1 VRYQYLDVRLRQ
13 AFDDAG
19 LDRGQRALLQG
30 VLRALD
36 PDAHLGEHVAGL
48 NSAFLA
54 VTRAQ
59 TALDSHAAEDQPR
72 WNLLRRIITTSLAC
86 VDAAEPAYA
95 HGGADV
101 LAEARRILVDVDA
114 AIVADGQKLD
124 PQVTAAAAAKLDPVA
139 LAAAVRGWIT
149 PLWNGV
155 PLPLRARMIAE
166 VAVVVAV
173 HGRDGR
179 HLRADLLRW
188 LKQPANSGDLGD
200 VLWPPPRRHV
210 VALVVRGARVLRH
223 LDVLLP
229 QARQEPL
236 HRNRLPKDD
245 FLKNAVDGS
254 SVLVRLPVS
263 AADAHT
269 AALLGRRALS
279 EVLDQYAAGERLTEL
294 DIAPVWQVSGPTGR
308 VSRGSEHQR
317 TVNNAYPLAAYWP
330 AELRSAMRV
339 ANLARQVDAP
349 MASAGLAWSALE
361 ATGLDPSKIPWLA
374 KACALQMLRQHLIS
388 LHVLVRVHVPVT
400 ARDKELRG
408 LLDAQV
414 PTTGVKHH
422 LKSVDAWL
430 ELLIAHNRPNEQLK
444 AAQDAV
450 SALAGHEGGLVQDL
464 VELWRIRLS
473 DSQVL
478 AGWLREQ
485 EDTAAALLE
494 WLYVT
499 RNLAFHAGR
508 FATPADELTAHSG
521 QAVADLAL
529 EFLGN
534 WRTVER
540 QRGEQETAAL
550 EIYRRLAQRFD
561 QLAARLKRA
570 GSVRRLSVE
579 DISGPDEKWWSRKT
593 AGA

>member
-1 VRYQYLDVRLRQ
+1 MRYQYLDDRLRQ

-19 LDRGQRALLQG
+19 LDREQRALLQG

-48 NSAFLA
+48 NSAVLA
-54 VTRAQ
+54 VTRAR
-59 TALDSHAAEDQPR
+59 TALESHATEDQPR

-86 VDAAEPAYA
+86 MDAARPAYV
-95 HGGADV
+95 HGGATK
-101 LAEARRILVDVDA
+101 LAEARKVLKDVDA
-114 AIVADGQKLD
+114 AIVADGQRLD
-124 PQVTAAAAAKLDPVA
+124 PQVTAAAAAKLDPEA
-139 LAAAVRGWIT
+139 LEKAVKEWIA

-155 PLPLRARMIAE
+155 GLPLRTRMIAE
-166 VAVVVAV
+166 IAVVVAM

-179 HLRADLLRW
+179 QLRTDLLRW
-188 LKQPANSGDLGD
+188 LKKPGDLAE
-200 VLWPPPRRHV
+200 VLWPREQRHV
-210 VALVVRGARVLRH
+210 VAFVVRGARVLRH
-223 LDVLLP
+223 LDELLP

-245 FLKNAVDGS
+245 FLKDAVTGS
-254 SVLVRLPVS
+254 SVLVRVPVE
-263 AADAHT
+263 AADVHT
-269 AALLGRRALS
+269 AARRGRRILS

-294 DIAPVWQVSGPTGR
+294 TIAPVWQVSAPGGR
-308 VSRGSEHQR
+308 VTRGTEHQR
-317 TVNNAYPLAAYWP
+317 TVGNAYPLTAYWP

-361 ATGLDPSKIPWLA
+361 ATGLDPSKIAWLA
-374 KACALQMLRQHLIS
+374 KACALQMLRQHLVS
-388 LHVLVRVHVPVT
+388 LHVVVT
-400 ARDKELRG
+400 NHDTELRKP
-408 LLDAQV
+408 LDEHV

-430 ELLIAHNRPNEQLK
+430 EVLIVHNRPDERLD
-444 AAQDAV
+444 AAQKAIT
-450 SALAGHEGGLVQDL
+450 ALAESEGGLVQDL
-464 VELWRIRLS
+464 AELWRARLA
-473 DSQVL
+473 DSKVL

-508 FATPADELTAHSG
+508 FASPADTLTAHGG
-521 QAVADLAL
+521 QAVADLTL

-540 QRGEQETAAL
+540 QRSRQETSAV
-550 EIYRRLAQRFD
+550 EIYRRLAQRQD
-561 QLAARLKRA
+561 QLVARLKRA

-579 DISGPDEKWWSRKT
+579 DISGPDEKWWSRGKS
-593 AGA
+593 

>member
-1 VRYQYLDVRLRQ
+1 MRYQYLDARLRQ

-48 NSAFLA
+48 NSAYLA

-59 TALDSHAAEDQPR
+59 TALESHATEDQPR
-72 WNLLRRIITTSLAC
+72 WNLLRRIIATSIAC
-86 VDAAEPAYA
+86 MDAAKPAYA
-95 HGGADV
+95 HGGGLE
-101 LAEARRILVDVDA
+101 LAKARRVLVQVDA
-114 AIVADGQKLD
+114 AIVADGQRFD
-124 PQVTAAAAAKLDPVA
+124 PQVAAGAAARLDPGK
-139 LAAAVRGWIT
+139 LRGAVQKWIT
-149 PLWNGV
+149 PLWNGIE
-155 PLPLRARMIAE
+155 LPLRARMIAE

-179 HLRADLLRW
+179 QLRADLLRW
-188 LKQPANSGDLGD
+188 LKKRGDLAD
-200 VLWPPPRRHV
+200 VLWPRKQKHV
-210 VALVVRGARVLRH
+210 VAFVVRGARVLRH
-223 LDVLLP
+223 LDELLP

-245 FLKNAVDGS
+245 FLKEAVNGS
-254 SVLVRLPVS
+254 SVLVRVPVE
-263 AADAHT
+263 AADVHT
-269 AALLGRRALS
+269 AALRGRRILS

-294 DIAPVWQVSGPTGR
+294 NIAPVWQVSEPGGR
-308 VSRGSEHQR
+308 VTRGTEHQR
-317 TVNNAYPLAAYWP
+317 TVGNAYPLTAYWP

-361 ATGLDPSKIPWLA
+361 ATGLDPGKIAWLA
-374 KACALQMLRQHLIS
+374 KACALQMLRQHLVS
-388 LHVLVRVHVPVT
+388 LHVVVT
-400 ARDKELRG
+400 NHDTDLRKP
-408 LLDAQV
+408 LDAHV

-430 ELLIAHNRPNEQLK
+430 EVLIQHNRPDAQLE
-444 AAQDAV
+444 AAQKAIT
-450 SALAGHEGGLVQDL
+450 ALAESEGGLVQDL
-464 VELWRIRLS
+464 TELWRARLA
-473 DSQVL
+473 DSKVL

-508 FATPADELTAHSG
+508 FATPADTLTAHAG
-521 QAVADLAL
+521 QAVADLTL

-540 QRGEQETAAL
+540 RTHKERPAQKERGGRQETSAV
-550 EIYRRLAQRFD
+550 EIYRRLAQRQD
-561 QLAARLKRA
+561 QLVARLRRA

-579 DISGPDEKWWSRKT
+579 DISGPDEKWWAR
-593 AGA
+593 GRN

>member
-1 VRYQYLDVRLRQ
+1 MRYQYLDARLRQ

-59 TALDSHAAEDQPR
+59 TALESHATEDQPR
-72 WNLLRRIITTSLAC
+72 WNLLRRITATSLAC
-86 VDAAEPAYA
+86 MDAAAPAYV
-95 HGGADV
+95 HGGAKE
-101 LAEARRILVDVDA
+101 LAEARRTLLKVDA
-114 AIVADGQKLD
+114 AIAADGQKLD
-124 PQVTAAAAAKLDPVA
+124 PQVTAEAAQELDPA
-139 LAAAVRGWIT
+139 AISAAVQQWIT
-149 PLWNGV
+149 PLWSGV
-155 PLPLRARMIAE
+155 ELPLRARMIGE
-166 VAVVVAV
+166 VAVVVAA

-179 HLRADLLRW
+179 HLRSDLLRW
-188 LKQPANSGDLGD
+188 LKKPTDLQE
-200 VLWPPPRRHV
+200 VLWPEPRRHV

-223 LDVLLP
+223 LDQFLP

-245 FLKNAVDGS
+245 FLKDAVAGS
-254 SVLVRLPVS
+254 SVLVRLPVN

-269 AALLGRRALS
+269 AALRGRRILS
-279 EVLDQYAAGERLTEL
+279 EALDQYAAGERLTEL
-294 DIAPVWQVSGPTGR
+294 DIAPLWQVSGPSGR
-308 VSRGSEHQR
+308 VTRGTEHQR
-317 TVNNAYPLAAYWP
+317 TVNNAYPLTPYWP

-339 ANLARQVDAP
+339 ANLARQVQASTAP

-388 LHVLVRVHVPVT
+388 LHVVLTHRGT
-400 ARDKELRG
+400 AQALSTH
-408 LLDAQV
+408 V

-430 ELLIAHNRPNEQLK
+430 EVLIRHNRPKEQLK
-444 AAQDAV
+444 AAQEAV
-450 SALAGHEGGLVQDL
+450 TALAEHEGGLVQDL
-464 VELWRIRLS
+464 VEIWRTRLA
-473 DSQVL
+473 DSTTL
-478 AGWLREQ
+478 AGWLREL
-485 EDTAAALLE
+485 EDTAAAALE

-508 FATPADELTAHSG
+508 FTTPADELTAHAG
-521 QAVADLAL
+521 QAIADLTL

-540 QRGEQETAAL
+540 QRGEPETPAV
-550 EIYRRLAQRFD
+550 EIYRRLAQRKD
-561 QLAARLKRA
+561 QLEARLKRA

-579 DISGPDEKWWSRKT
+579 DISGPDEKWWSRT
-593 AGA
+593 NS

>member
-1 VRYQYLDVRLRQ
+1 MRYQYLDARLRQ
-13 AFDDAG
+13 AFDDAK

-59 TALDSHAAEDQPR
+59 TALESHATEDQPR
-72 WNLLRRIITTSLAC
+72 WNLLRRIIATSIAC
-86 VDAAEPAYA
+86 MDAAKPAYA
-95 HGGADV
+95 HGGGLE
-101 LAEARRILVDVDA
+101 LAKARRILVQVDA
-114 AIVADGQKLD
+114 AIAADGQKLD
-124 PQVTAAAAAKLDPVA
+124 PQVTAAAAAKLDPRA
-139 LAAAVRGWIT
+139 LRKAVRKWVT

-155 PLPLRARMIAE
+155 ELPLRARMIAE

-179 HLRADLLRW
+179 QLRADLLRW
-188 LKQPANSGDLGD
+188 LKKPGADLGE
-200 VLWPPPRRHV
+200 VLWPQRRRHV
-210 VALVVRGARVLRH
+210 VAFVVRGARVLRH
-223 LDVLLP
+223 LDELLP

-245 FLKNAVDGS
+245 FLAGAVDGS
-254 SVLVRLPVS
+254 SVLVRLPVE
-263 AADAHT
+263 AADVHT
-269 AALLGRRALS
+269 AAQRGRRILN

-294 DIAPVWQVSGPTGR
+294 HIAPVWQVSSPAGR
-308 VSRGSEHQR
+308 VTRGTEHQR
-317 TVNNAYPLAAYWP
+317 TVNNAYPLTAYWP

-361 ATGLDPSKIPWLA
+361 ATGLDPSKIAWLA

-388 LHVLVRVHVPVT
+388 LHVVVT
-400 ARDKELRG
+400 NHDTELRG
-408 LLDAQV
+408 PLDAQV

-430 ELLIAHNRPNEQLK
+430 EVLVGHNRPDDRLR

-450 SALAGHEGGLVQDL
+450 TALAENEGGLVQDL
-464 VELWRIRLS
+464 TELWRARLA
-473 DSQVL
+473 DSKLL
-478 AGWLREQ
+478 ADWLREQ
-485 EDTAAALLE
+485 EDTAAAVLE

-508 FATPADELTAHSG
+508 FASPADTLTAHAG
-521 QAVADLAL
+521 QAVVDLTL

-540 QRGEQETAAL
+540 LRQDRRGEQQSRQETSAV
-550 EIYRRLAQRFD
+550 EIYRRLAQRED
-561 QLAARLKRA
+561 QLVARLRRA

-579 DISGPDEKWWSRKT
+579 DISGPDEKWWSR
-593 AGA
+593 GRQ

>member
-1 VRYQYLDVRLRQ
+1 MRYQYLDARLRQ

-36 PDAHLGEHVAGL
+36 PDAHIGEHVAGL

-59 TALDSHAAEDQPR
+59 TALDSHATEDQPR

-86 VDAAEPAYA
+86 MDAAAPAYD
-95 HGGADV
+95 HGGAKE
-101 LAEARRILVDVDA
+101 LAEARQTLLDVDA
-114 AIVADGQKLD
+114 AIAADGQKLD
-124 PQVTAAAAAKLDPVA
+124 PQVTATAAKKLDPRA
-139 LAAAVRGWIT
+139 LEAAVKEWIT

-155 PLPLRARMIAE
+155 ELPLRARMIAE

-179 HLRADLLRW
+179 QLRADLLRW
-188 LKQPANSGDLGD
+188 LKKPDSGLGD
-200 VLWPPPRRHV
+200 VFWPPPRRHV

-245 FLKNAVDGS
+245 FLKDAVDGS

-263 AADAHT
+263 AADVHT
-269 AALLGRRALS
+269 AALLGRRILG
-279 EVLDQYAAGERLTEL
+279 EVLDQYAAGERLTVL
-294 DIAPVWQVSGPTGR
+294 DIAPLWQVSGPTGR
-308 VSRGSEHQR
+308 VSRGTEHQR
-317 TVNNAYPLAAYWP
+317 TVGNAYPLTAYWP

-339 ANLARQVDAP
+339 ANLARQVSANTAP
-349 MASAGLAWSALE
+349 MAGAGLAWSALE
-361 ATGLDPSKIPWLA
+361 ATGLDPSKIAWLA

-388 LHVLVRVHVPVT
+388 LHVVT
-400 ARDKELRG
+400 TNHDKQLRRP
-408 LLDAQV
+408 LDAHV

-430 ELLIAHNRPNEQLK
+430 EVLIRHNRPNEQLK
-444 AAQDAV
+444 AAQEAV
-450 SALAGHEGGLVQDL
+450 TALAANEGGLVQDL
-464 VELWRIRLS
+464 VELWRMRLA
-473 DSQVL
+473 DSTAL
-478 AGWLREQ
+478 AGWLAEQ
-485 EDTAAALLE
+485 EDTVAAVLE

-508 FATPADELTAHSG
+508 FATPADELTAHAG
-521 QAVADLAL
+521 QAVADLTL

-540 QRGEQETAAL
+540 LRGEPETSAV
-550 EIYRRLAQRFD
+550 EIYRRLAQRKD
-561 QLAARLKRA
+561 QLEARLKRA

-579 DISGPDEKWWSRKT
+579 DISGPDEKWWSRKPS
-593 AGA
+593 

>member
-1 VRYQYLDVRLRQ
+1 MRYQYLDGRLRQ

-54 VTRAQ
+54 VLRAQ
-59 TALDSHAAEDQPR
+59 TALESHATEDQPR
-72 WNLLRRIITTSLAC
+72 WNLLRRIIATSLAC
-86 VDAAEPAYA
+86 MDAAKPAYA
-95 HGGADV
+95 HGGGLE
-101 LAEARRILVDVDA
+101 LAKARRVLVKVDA
-114 AIVADGQKLD
+114 AIAADGQRLD
-124 PQVTAAAAAKLDPVA
+124 PQVTAAAAAKLDPRA
-139 LAAAVRGWIT
+139 LRKAVQKWVT

-155 PLPLRARMIAE
+155 ELPLRARMIAE

-179 HLRADLLRW
+179 QLRTDLLRW
-188 LKQPANSGDLGD
+188 LKKPGDLGE
-200 VLWPPPRRHV
+200 VLWPRKQKHV
-210 VALVVRGARVLRH
+210 VAFVVRGARVLRH
-223 LDVLLP
+223 LDELLP

-245 FLKNAVDGS
+245 FLKDAVTGS
-254 SVLVRLPVS
+254 SVLVRVPVV
-263 AADAHT
+263 AADVHT
-269 AALLGRRALS
+269 AAQKARRVLS

-294 DIAPVWQVSGPTGR
+294 DIAPVWQVSGPGGR
-308 VSRGSEHQR
+308 VTRGTEHQR
-317 TVNNAYPLAAYWP
+317 TVGNAYPLTAYWP

-361 ATGLDPSKIPWLA
+361 ATGLDPGKIAWLA

-388 LHVLVRVHVPVT
+388 LHVVVT
-400 ARDKELRG
+400 NHDTELRG
-408 LLDAQV
+408 PLDAHV

-430 ELLIAHNRPNEQLK
+430 EVLVQHNRPDEQLA
-444 AAQDAV
+444 AAQKAIT
-450 SALAGHEGGLVQDL
+450 ALAESEGGLVQDL
-464 VELWRIRLS
+464 TELWRGRLA
-473 DSQVL
+473 DSKVL

-508 FATPADELTAHSG
+508 FASPADTLTAHAG
-521 QAVADLAL
+521 QAVADLTL

-540 QRGEQETAAL
+540 QRSRQETSAV
-550 EIYRRLAQRFD
+550 EIYRRLAQRQD
-561 QLAARLKRA
+561 QLVARLKRA

-579 DISGPDEKWWSRKT
+579 DISGPDEKWWSR
-593 AGA
+593 GRN

>member
-1 VRYQYLDVRLRQ
+1 MRYQYLDARLRQ
-13 AFDDAG
+13 AFDDAK

-54 VTRAQ
+54 VIRAQ
-59 TALDSHAAEDQPR
+59 TALESHAAEDQPR
-72 WNLLRRIITTSLAC
+72 WNLLRRIIATSLAC
-86 VDAAEPAYA
+86 MDAAKPAYA
-95 HGGADV
+95 HGGADE
-101 LAEARRILVDVDA
+101 LAEARRTLRAVEA
-114 AIVADGQKLD
+114 AIAADGQKLD
-124 PQVTAAAAAKLDPVA
+124 PRVTAAAAAKLDAAA
-139 LAAAVRGWIT
+139 LEAAVRQWIH

-155 PLPLRARMIAE
+155 ELPLRARMIAE
-166 VAVVVAV
+166 VAVVVAY

-179 HLRADLLRW
+179 QLRADLLRW
-188 LKQPANSGDLGD
+188 LKNPEDLTP
-200 VLWPPPRRHV
+200 VLWPEQRKHV

-223 LDVLLP
+223 LDQLLP
-229 QARQEPL
+229 GARQEPL
-236 HRNRLPKDD
+236 HRNRLPRDD
-245 FLKNAVDGS
+245 FLKDAVEGS

-294 DIAPVWQVSGPTGR
+294 HIAPVWQVSGPTGR
-308 VSRGSEHQR
+308 VTRGSEHLR
-317 TVNNAYPLAAYWP
+317 TVNNAYPLTAYWP

-361 ATGLDPSKIPWLA
+361 ATGLDPSKIAWLA

-388 LHVLVRVHVPVT
+388 LHVVVT
-400 ARDKELRG
+400 NHDDQLRRP
-408 LLDAQV
+408 LDAHV

-430 ELLIAHNRPNEQLK
+430 AVLIRQNRPSEELK

-450 SALAGHEGGLVQDL
+450 TALAENEGGLVQDL
-464 VELWRIRLS
+464 AELWQGRLA
-473 DSQVL
+473 DAKTL
-478 AGWLREQ
+478 AGWLNEQ
-485 EDTAAALLE
+485 EDTAAAVLE

-508 FATPADELTAHSG
+508 FATPADTLTAHAG
-521 QAVADLAL
+521 QAIADLTL

-540 QRGEQETAAL
+540 QRGEPETSAV
-550 EIYRRLAQRFD
+550 EIYRRLAQRKD
-561 QLAARLKRA
+561 QLEARLRRA

-579 DISGPDEKWWSRKT
+579 AISGPDEKWWSRKVL
-593 AGA
+593 

>member
-1 VRYQYLDVRLRQ
+1 MRYQYLDARLREV
-13 AFDDAG
+13 FDDAK

-59 TALDSHAAEDQPR
+59 TALESHAAEDQPR
-72 WNLLRRIITTSLAC
+72 WNLLRRIIATSLAC
-86 VDAAEPAYA
+86 MDAAKLAYA
-95 HGGADV
+95 HGGAQE
-101 LAEARRILVDVDA
+101 LAEARRTLLDVEA
-114 AIVADGQKLD
+114 AIAADGPKLD
-124 PQVTAAAAAKLDPVA
+124 PQVTAAAAAKLDPRALEVA
-139 LAAAVRGWIT
+139 VKQWVT

-155 PLPLRARMIAE
+155 ELPLRARMIAE

-179 HLRADLLRW
+179 QLRADLMRW
-188 LKQPANSGDLGD
+188 LKKPGDDLEE
-200 VLWPPPRRHV
+200 VLWPQPRRHV

-223 LDVLLP
+223 LDQLLP
-229 QARQEPL
+229 LARQEPL

-245 FLKNAVDGS
+245 FLKDAVVGS
-254 SVLVRLPVS
+254 SVLVRLPVN

-269 AALLGRRALS
+269 AALLGRRILS

-294 DIAPVWQVSGPTGR
+294 NIAPLWHVSGPGGR
-308 VSRGSEHQR
+308 VTRGTEHQR
-317 TVNNAYPLAAYWP
+317 TVGNAYPLTPYWP

-361 ATGLDPSKIPWLA
+361 ATGLDPSKIAWLA

-388 LHVLVRVHVPVT
+388 LHVVVT
-400 ARDKELRG
+400 NHDKAMRG
-408 LLDAQV
+408 PLDAQV

-430 ELLIAHNRPNEQLK
+430 EVLVEHNRPGEQLR

-450 SALAGHEGGLVQDL
+450 AALAENEGGLVQDL
-464 VELWRIRLS
+464 AEIWQARLA
-473 DSQVL
+473 DSKAL
-478 AGWLREQ
+478 ARWLREQ
-485 EDTAAALLE
+485 EDTMTAVLE

-508 FATPADELTAHSG
+508 FATPADELTAHAG
-521 QAVADLAL
+521 QAVADLTL

-540 QRGEQETAAL
+540 QQSRRETSAV
-550 EIYRRLAQRFD
+550 EIYRRLAQRKD
-561 QLAARLKRA
+561 QLEARLKRA

-579 DISGPDEKWWSRKT
+579 DISGPDEKWWSRGRSSRTKD
-593 AGA
+593 

>member
-1 VRYQYLDVRLRQ
+1 MRYQYLDARLRQ
-13 AFDDAG
+13 VFDDAK

-54 VTRAQ
+54 VTRAR
-59 TALDSHAAEDQPR
+59 TALENHAAEDQPR
-72 WNLLRRIITTSLAC
+72 WNLLRRIIATSLAC
-86 VDAAEPAYA
+86 MDAAKPAYA
-95 HGGADV
+95 HGGARE
-101 LAEARRILVDVDA
+101 LAGARRTLLDVDA
-114 AIVADGQKLD
+114 AIAADGPKLD
-124 PQVTAAAAAKLDPVA
+124 PQVTAAAAAKLDPGA
-139 LAAAVRGWIT
+139 LEAAVRQWIT

-155 PLPLRARMIAE
+155 ELPLRARMIAE

-179 HLRADLLRW
+179 QLRADLVRW
-188 LKQPANSGDLGD
+188 LRKPGDDLEE
-200 VLWPPPRRHV
+200 VFWPEPRRHV

-223 LDVLLP
+223 LDQLLP
-229 QARQEPL
+229 LARQEPL

-245 FLKNAVDGS
+245 FLKDAVDGS
-254 SVLVRLPVS
+254 SVLVRLPVN

-269 AALLGRRALS
+269 AALLGRRILS

-294 DIAPVWQVSGPTGR
+294 NIAPLWQVSGPAGR
-308 VSRGSEHQR
+308 VTRGTEHRR
-317 TVNNAYPLAAYWP
+317 TVGNAYPLTPYWP

-361 ATGLDPSKIPWLA
+361 ATGLDPSKIAWLA

-388 LHVLVRVHVPVT
+388 LHVVVT
-400 ARDKELRG
+400 NHDEALRG
-408 LLDAQV
+408 PLDAQV

-430 ELLIAHNRPNEQLK
+430 EVLIEHNRPGERLK

-450 SALAGHEGGLVQDL
+450 AALAENEGGLVRDL
-464 VELWRIRLS
+464 AEIWQARLA
-473 DSQVL
+473 DSKVL

-485 EDTAAALLE
+485 EDTMAAVLE

-499 RNLAFHAGR
+499 RNLTFHAGR
-508 FATPADELTAHSG
+508 FATPADELTAHAG
-521 QAVADLAL
+521 QAVADLTL

-540 QRGEQETAAL
+540 QQSRQETSAV
-550 EIYRRLAQRFD
+550 EIDRRLAQRKD
-561 QLAARLKRA
+561 QLEARIRRA

-579 DISGPDEKWWSRKT
+579 DISGPDEKWWSRGRNSRTKD
-593 AGA
+593 

>member
-1 VRYQYLDVRLRQ
+1 MRYQYLDARLRQ
-13 AFDDAG
+13 AFDDAK

-54 VTRAQ
+54 VTRAH
-59 TALDSHAAEDQPR
+59 TALASHAAEDQPR
-72 WNLLRRIITTSLAC
+72 WNLLRRIIATSLAC
-86 VDAAEPAYA
+86 IDAAAPAYA
-95 HGGADV
+95 HGGAKE
-101 LAEARRILVDVDA
+101 LAEARQALLDVDA
-114 AIVADGQKLD
+114 AIAADGQKLD
-124 PQVTAAAAAKLDPVA
+124 PAITAAAARKLDPQA
-139 LAAAVRGWIT
+139 LEDAVRGWIT

-155 PLPLRARMIAE
+155 ELPLRARMIAE
-166 VAVVVAV
+166 VAVVTAV

-179 HLRADLLRW
+179 HLRADLLRF
-188 LKQPANSGDLGD
+188 LKNQGDLTE
-200 VLWPPPRRHV
+200 VLWPEPRRHV

-223 LDVLLP
+223 LTELLP
-229 QARQEPL
+229 GARQEPL

-245 FLKNAVDGS
+245 FLKDAVDGS

-294 DIAPVWQVSGPTGR
+294 HIAPVWQVSGPTGR
-308 VSRGSEHQR
+308 VTRGSEHQR
-317 TVNNAYPLAAYWP
+317 SVNNAYPLTAYWP

-361 ATGLDPSKIPWLA
+361 ATGLGPSKITWLA

-388 LHVLVRVHVPVT
+388 LHVVVT
-400 ARDKELRG
+400 SHDRDLRG
-408 LLDAQV
+408 PLDAHV

-430 ELLIAHNRPNEQLK
+430 AVLVKHNRPTQELK

-450 SALAGHEGGLVQDL
+450 TALAENEGGLVRDL
-464 VELWRIRLS
+464 VELWRARLA
-473 DSQVL
+473 DSTAL
-478 AGWLREQ
+478 ATWLREQ
-485 EDTAAALLE
+485 EDTAAAVLE

-508 FATPADELTAHSG
+508 FAAPADVLTAQAG
-521 QAVADLAL
+521 QAVADLTL

-534 WRTVER
+534 WRTQER
-540 QRGEQETAAL
+540 QRNLPETPAV
-550 EIYRRLAQRFD
+550 EIYRGLAQRKD
-561 QLAARLKRA
+561 QLAARLVRA

-579 DISGPDEKWWSRKT
+579 DISGPDEKWWSRGN
-593 AGA
+593 A

>member
-1 VRYQYLDVRLRQ
+1 MVRHVRYQYLDDRLRQ
-13 AFDDAG
+13 AFDHAG
-19 LDRGQRALLQG
+19 LSRGQRALLQG

-48 NSAFLA
+48 NSAVLA

-59 TALDSHAAEDQPR
+59 TALESHAAEDQPR
-72 WNLLRRIITTSLAC
+72 WNLLRRIIATSLAC
-86 VDAAEPAYA
+86 MDAAKPAYE
-95 HGGADV
+95 HGGGLE
-101 LAEARRILVDVDA
+101 LAKARRVLVQVDA
-114 AIVADGQKLD
+114 AIAADGQKID
-124 PQVTAAAAAKLDPVA
+124 PRVTAAAAAKLDPRA
-139 LAAAVRGWIT
+139 LRRAVRKWIT

-155 PLPLRARMIAE
+155 ELPLRARMIAE

-179 HLRADLLRW
+179 QLRTDLLRW
-188 LKQPANSGDLGD
+188 LKKPGDLSE
-200 VLWPPPRRHV
+200 VLWPAEQKHV

-223 LDVLLP
+223 LDGLLP
-229 QARQEPL
+229 GARQEPL

-245 FLKNAVDGS
+245 FLKDAVNGS
-254 SVLVRLPVS
+254 SVLVRVPVV
-263 AADAHT
+263 AADVHT
-269 AALLGRRALS
+269 AALRGRRILS

-294 DIAPVWQVSGPTGR
+294 DIAPVWQVSEPGGR
-308 VSRGSEHQR
+308 VTRGTEHQR
-317 TVNNAYPLAAYWP
+317 TVGNAYPLTAYWP

-361 ATGLDPSKIPWLA
+361 ATGLDPSKIAWLA
-374 KACALQMLRQHLIS
+374 KACALQMLRQHLVS
-388 LHVLVRVHVPVT
+388 LHVVLTTH
-400 ARDKELRG
+400 DSELRKP
-408 LLDAQV
+408 LDARV

-430 ELLIAHNRPNEQLK
+430 EVLIVHNRPNADLDD
-444 AAQDAV
+444 AQK
-450 SALAGHEGGLVQDL
+450 SITALAESEGGLVQDL
-464 VELWRIRLS
+464 TELWRARLA
-473 DSQVL
+473 DSKVL

-508 FATPADELTAHSG
+508 FASPADTLTAHAG
-521 QAVADLAL
+521 QAVADLTL

-540 QRGEQETAAL
+540 RAQEGQRGRQETSAV
-550 EIYRRLAQRFD
+550 EIYRRLAQRED
-561 QLAARLKRA
+561 QLVARLKRT

-579 DISGPDEKWWSRKT
+579 DISGPDEKWWSRGKS
-593 AGA
+593 

>member
-1 VRYQYLDVRLRQ
+1 MRYQYLDARLRQ

-59 TALDSHAAEDQPR
+59 TALESHAAEDQPR
-72 WNLLRRIITTSLAC
+72 WNLLRRIVTTSLAC
-86 VDAAEPAYA
+86 VEAAEPAYA
-95 HGGADV
+95 HGGATE
-101 LAEARRILVDVDA
+101 LAEARQTLRDVDA
-114 AIVADGQKLD
+114 AIAADGQRFD
-124 PQVTAAAAAKLDPVA
+124 PQVAAAAARKLDPGA
-139 LAAAVRGWIT
+139 LEAAVQQWIT
-149 PLWNGV
+149 PLWSGV
-155 PLPLRARMIAE
+155 ELPLRARMIAE

-173 HGRDGR
+173 RGRDGR
-179 HLRADLLRW
+179 HLRSDLLRW
-188 LKQPANSGDLGD
+188 LKKPGDLAE
-200 VLWPPPRRHV
+200 VLWPQPRRHV

-223 LDVLLP
+223 LDQLLP
-229 QARQEPL
+229 EARQEPL

-245 FLKNAVDGS
+245 FLKDAVDGS
-254 SVLVRLPVS
+254 SVLVRVTVS

-269 AALLGRRALS
+269 AALRGRRVLS

-294 DIAPVWQVSGPTGR
+294 NIAPLWQVSGPGGR
-308 VSRGSEHQR
+308 VTRGAEHQR
-317 TVNNAYPLAAYWP
+317 TVNNAYPLTAYWP

-361 ATGLDPSKIPWLA
+361 ATGLDPSKIAWLA

-388 LHVLVRVHVPVT
+388 LHVVVT
-400 ARDKELRG
+400 NHDRELRQP
-408 LLDAQV
+408 LDERV

-430 ELLIAHNRPNEQLK
+430 EVLIRHNRPQEQLR

-450 SALAGHEGGLVQDL
+450 TALAGNEGGLVRDL
-464 VELWRIRLS
+464 VELWRARLA
-473 DSQVL
+473 DSTTL
-478 AGWLREQ
+478 AGWLTEQ
-485 EDTAAALLE
+485 EDTAAAVLE

-508 FATPADELTAHSG
+508 FATPADELTAHAG
-521 QAVADLAL
+521 QAVADLTL

-540 QRGEQETAAL
+540 QRGEPETVAL
-550 EIYRRLAQRFD
+550 EIYRRLAQRQD
-561 QLAARLKRA
+561 QLVARLKRA

-579 DISGPDEKWWSRKT
+579 DISGPDEKWWSRGT
-593 AGA
+593 AGGNGQGAK

>member
-1 VRYQYLDVRLRQ
+1 MVRHVRYQYLDARLRQ

-19 LDRGQRALLQG
+19 LDRGQRAFLQG

-54 VTRAQ
+54 VTRAK
-59 TALDSHAAEDQPR
+59 TALESHATEDQPR
-72 WNLLRRIITTSLAC
+72 WNLLRRVITSSLAC
-86 VDAAEPAYA
+86 MDAARPAYA
-95 HGGADV
+95 HGGAKELAAARKV
-101 LAEARRILVDVDA
+101 LLGVDA
-114 AIVADGQKLD
+114 AIAADGQKLD
-124 PQVTAAAAAKLDPVA
+124 PVVTAAAAAKLDPGA
-139 LAAAVRGWIT
+139 LEKAVRSWIA

-155 PLPLRARMIAE
+155 GLSSRTRMTAE
-166 VAVVVAV
+166 IAVVVAV

-179 HLRADLLRW
+179 ELRADLLRW
-188 LKQPANSGDLGD
+188 LKKPGDLGH
-200 VLWPPPRRHV
+200 VLWPEPRRHV
-210 VALVVRGARVLRH
+210 VAFVVRGARVLRH
-223 LDVLLP
+223 LDELLP

-245 FLKNAVDGS
+245 FLKDAVDGS
-254 SVLVRLPVS
+254 SVLVRLPVE
-263 AADAHT
+263 AADVHT
-269 AALLGRRALS
+269 AALKGRRILN

-294 DIAPVWQVSGPTGR
+294 TIAPVWQVSGPGGR
-308 VSRGSEHQR
+308 VTRGTEHRR
-317 TVNNAYPLAAYWP
+317 TANNAYPLTAYWP

-361 ATGLDPSKIPWLA
+361 ATGLDPGKIAWLA
-374 KACALQMLRQHLIS
+374 KACALQVLRQHLVS
-388 LHVLVRVHVPVT
+388 LHVVLTNHDT
-400 ARDKELRG
+400 ELRKP
-408 LLDAQV
+408 LDAHV

-422 LKSVDAWL
+422 LRSVDAWL
-430 ELLIAHNRPNEQLK
+430 EVLVEHNRPDERLA
-444 AAQDAV
+444 AAQQAV
-450 SALAGHEGGLVQDL
+450 TALAENEGGLVHDL
-464 VELWRIRLS
+464 AGLWRDRLA
-473 DSQVL
+473 DSKVL
-478 AGWLREQ
+478 AAWLREQ

-508 FATPADELTAHSG
+508 FASPADTLTAHAG
-521 QAVADLAL
+521 QAVADLTL

-540 QRGEQETAAL
+540 RQGRQETSAV
-550 EIYRRLAQRFD
+550 EIYRRLAQRED
-561 QLAARLKRA
+561 QLVARLKRA

-579 DISGPDEKWWSRKT
+579 DISGPDEKWWSR
-593 AGA
+593 GRN

>member
-1 VRYQYLDVRLRQ
+1 MRYQYLDARLRQ

-19 LDRGQRALLQG
+19 LDRGQRAFLQG

-54 VTRAQ
+54 VTRAK
-59 TALDSHAAEDQPR
+59 TALESHAAEDQPR
-72 WNLLRRIITTSLAC
+72 WNLLRRVITTSLAC
-86 VDAAEPAYA
+86 MDAARPAYA
-95 HGGADV
+95 HGGAKELAAARKV
-101 LAEARRILVDVDA
+101 LLGVEA
-114 AIVADGQKLD
+114 AIAADGQRLD
-124 PQVTAAAAAKLDPVA
+124 PVVTAAAAAKLDPGA
-139 LAAAVRGWIT
+139 LEKAVRSWLA

-155 PLPLRARMIAE
+155 GLSSRTRMTAE
-166 VAVVVAV
+166 IAVVVAV

-179 HLRADLLRW
+179 ELRADLLRW
-188 LKQPANSGDLGD
+188 LKKPGDLGR
-200 VLWPPPRRHV
+200 VLWPEPRRHV
-210 VALVVRGARVLRH
+210 VAFVVRGARVLRH
-223 LDVLLP
+223 LDGLLP

-245 FLKNAVDGS
+245 FLKDAVDGS
-254 SVLVRLPVS
+254 SVLVRLPVE
-263 AADAHT
+263 AADVHT
-269 AALLGRRALS
+269 AALKGRRILS

-294 DIAPVWQVSGPTGR
+294 TIAPVWQVSGPGGR
-308 VSRGSEHQR
+308 VTRGTEHRR
-317 TVNNAYPLAAYWP
+317 TVNNAYPLTAYWP

-361 ATGLDPSKIPWLA
+361 ATGLDPGKIAWLA
-374 KACALQMLRQHLIS
+374 KACALQVLRQHLVS
-388 LHVLVRVHVPVT
+388 LHVVLTNHDT
-400 ARDKELRG
+400 ELRKP
-408 LLDAQV
+408 LDAHV

-422 LKSVDAWL
+422 LRSVDAWL
-430 ELLIAHNRPNEQLK
+430 EVLVEHNRPDERLA
-444 AAQDAV
+444 AAQRAV
-450 SALAGHEGGLVQDL
+450 TALAENEGGLVHDL
-464 VELWRIRLS
+464 AGLWRDRLA
-473 DSQVL
+473 DSKVL
-478 AGWLREQ
+478 AAWLREQ

-508 FATPADELTAHSG
+508 FASPADTLTAHAG
-521 QAVADLAL
+521 QAVADLTL

-540 QRGEQETAAL
+540 RQGRQETSAV
-550 EIYRRLAQRFD
+550 EIYRRLAQRED
-561 QLAARLKRA
+561 QLVARLKRT

-579 DISGPDEKWWSRKT
+579 DISGPDEKWWSR
-593 AGA
+593 GRN

>member
-1 VRYQYLDVRLRQ
+1 MVRHVRYQYLDARLRQ

-48 NSAFLA
+48 NSAYLA

-59 TALDSHAAEDQPR
+59 TALESHATEDQPR
-72 WNLLRRIITTSLAC
+72 WNLLRRIIATSLAC
-86 VDAAEPAYA
+86 MDAAKPAYA
-95 HGGADV
+95 HGGGLE
-101 LAEARRILVDVDA
+101 LAKARRILVKVDA
-114 AIVADGQKLD
+114 AIVADGQRFD
-124 PQVTAAAAAKLDPVA
+124 PQVAADAAARLDPGK
-139 LAAAVRGWIT
+139 LRGAVQKWIT
-149 PLWNGV
+149 PLWNGIE
-155 PLPLRARMIAE
+155 LPLRARMIAE

-179 HLRADLLRW
+179 QLRTDLLRW
-188 LKQPANSGDLGD
+188 LKKRGDLAD
-200 VLWPPPRRHV
+200 VLWPRKQKHV
-210 VALVVRGARVLRH
+210 VAFVVRGARVLRH
-223 LDVLLP
+223 LDELLP

-245 FLKNAVDGS
+245 FLKEAVNGS
-254 SVLVRLPVS
+254 SVLVRVPVE
-263 AADAHT
+263 AADVHT
-269 AALLGRRALS
+269 AALRGRRILS

-294 DIAPVWQVSGPTGR
+294 NIAPVWQVSEPGGR
-308 VSRGSEHQR
+308 VTRGTEHQR
-317 TVNNAYPLAAYWP
+317 TVGNAYPLTAYWP

-361 ATGLDPSKIPWLA
+361 ATGLDPGKIAWLA
-374 KACALQMLRQHLIS
+374 KACALQMLRQHLVS
-388 LHVLVRVHVPVT
+388 LHVVVT
-400 ARDKELRG
+400 NHDTDLRKP
-408 LLDAQV
+408 LDAHV

-430 ELLIAHNRPNEQLK
+430 EVLIQHNRPDARLE
-444 AAQDAV
+444 AAQKAIT
-450 SALAGHEGGLVQDL
+450 ALAESEGGLVQDL
-464 VELWRIRLS
+464 TELWRARLA
-473 DSQVL
+473 DSKVL

-508 FATPADELTAHSG
+508 FASPADTLTAHAG
-521 QAVADLAL
+521 QAVADLTL

-540 QRGEQETAAL
+540 RAQKERGSRQETSAV
-550 EIYRRLAQRFD
+550 EIYRRLAQRQD
-561 QLAARLKRA
+561 QLVARLKRA

-579 DISGPDEKWWSRKT
+579 DISGPDEKWWSR
-593 AGA
+593 GRN

>member
-1 VRYQYLDVRLRQ
+1 MRYQYLDARLRQ
-13 AFDDAG
+13 AFDDAK

-59 TALDSHAAEDQPR
+59 VALDSHATEDQPR
-72 WNLLRRIITTSLAC
+72 WNLLRRIIATSLAC
-86 VDAAEPAYA
+86 MDAAKPAYA
-95 HGGADV
+95 HGGAKV
-101 LAEARRILVDVDA
+101 LAAARRTLLNVDA
-114 AIVADGQKLD
+114 AIAADGHKLD
-124 PQVTAAAAAKLDPVA
+124 PQITATAAAKLDPEA
-139 LAAAVRGWIT
+139 LATAVKGWIA
-149 PLWNGV
+149 PLWDD
-155 PLPLRARMIAE
+155 PSIELPLRARMIAE

-179 HLRADLLRW
+179 QLRADLLRW
-188 LKQPANSGDLGD
+188 LKNPGDLED
-200 VLWPPPRRHV
+200 VLWPEPRRHV

-223 LDVLLP
+223 LDELLP

-254 SVLVRLPVS
+254 SVLVRLPVV
-263 AADAHT
+263 AADSHT

-279 EVLDQYAAGERLTEL
+279 EVLDQYAAGERLTQL

-308 VSRGSEHQR
+308 VTRGSEHQR
-317 TVNNAYPLAAYWP
+317 TVSNAYPLTAHWP

-361 ATGLDPSKIPWLA
+361 ATGLDPSKIGWLA
-374 KACALQMLRQHLIS
+374 KVCALQMLRQHLIS
-388 LHVLVRVHVPVT
+388 LHVIVANHDT
-400 ARDKELRG
+400 ELRKP
-408 LLDAQV
+408 LHAYV
-414 PTTGVKHH
+414 PATGVKHH

-430 ELLIAHNRPNEQLK
+430 EVLVEHNRPNEQLEAAQIK
-444 AAQDAV
+444 AAQQAV
-450 SALAGHEGGLVQDL
+450 TAVAEDEGGLVQDL
-464 VELWRIRLS
+464 VELWRTRLA
-473 DSQVL
+473 DAKML

-485 EDTAAALLE
+485 EDAAAAVLE

-508 FATPADELTAHSG
+508 FATPADELTAHAG
-521 QAVADLAL
+521 QAVADLTL

-540 QRGEQETAAL
+540 QRGEPETSAVDV
-550 EIYRRLAQRFD
+550 YRRLAQRSD
-561 QLAARLKRA
+561 QLKARLKRA

-579 DISGPDEKWWSRKT
+579 DISGPDEKWWSRKSQT
-593 AGA
+593 AKS

>member
-1 VRYQYLDVRLRQ
+1 MVRHVRYQYLDARLRQ

-19 LDRGQRALLQG
+19 LDRGQRAFLQG

-54 VTRAQ
+54 VTRAK
-59 TALDSHAAEDQPR
+59 TALESHAAEDQPR
-72 WNLLRRIITTSLAC
+72 WNLLRRVITTSLAC
-86 VDAAEPAYA
+86 MDAAKPAYA
-95 HGGADV
+95 HGGAKELAAARKV
-101 LAEARRILVDVDA
+101 LLGVEA
-114 AIVADGQKLD
+114 AIAADGQRLD
-124 PQVTAAAAAKLDPVA
+124 PVVTAAAAAKLDPGA
-139 LAAAVRGWIT
+139 LEKAVRSWLA

-155 PLPLRARMIAE
+155 GLSSRTRMTAE
-166 VAVVVAV
+166 IAVVVAV

-179 HLRADLLRW
+179 ELRADLLRW
-188 LKQPANSGDLGD
+188 LKKPGDLGR
-200 VLWPPPRRHV
+200 VLWPEPRRHV
-210 VALVVRGARVLRH
+210 VAFVVRGARVLRH
-223 LDVLLP
+223 LDGLLP

-245 FLKNAVDGS
+245 FLKDAVDGS
-254 SVLVRLPVS
+254 SVLVRLPVE
-263 AADAHT
+263 AADVHT
-269 AALLGRRALS
+269 AALKGRRILS

-294 DIAPVWQVSGPTGR
+294 TIAPVWQVSGPGGR
-308 VSRGSEHQR
+308 VTRGTEHRR
-317 TVNNAYPLAAYWP
+317 TVNNAYPLTAYWP

-361 ATGLDPSKIPWLA
+361 ATGLDPGKIAWLA
-374 KACALQMLRQHLIS
+374 KACALQVLRQHLVS
-388 LHVLVRVHVPVT
+388 LHVVLTNHDT
-400 ARDKELRG
+400 ELRKP
-408 LLDAQV
+408 LDAHV

-422 LKSVDAWL
+422 LRSVDAWL
-430 ELLIAHNRPNEQLK
+430 EVLVEHNHPDERLA
-444 AAQDAV
+444 AAQRAV
-450 SALAGHEGGLVQDL
+450 TALAENEGGLVHDL
-464 VELWRIRLS
+464 AGLWRDRLA
-473 DSQVL
+473 DSKVL
-478 AGWLREQ
+478 AAWLREQ

-508 FATPADELTAHSG
+508 FASPADTLTAHAG
-521 QAVADLAL
+521 QAVADLTL

-540 QRGEQETAAL
+540 RQGRQETSAV
-550 EIYRRLAQRFD
+550 EIYRRLAQRED
-561 QLAARLKRA
+561 QLVARLKRT

-579 DISGPDEKWWSRKT
+579 DISGPDEKWWSR
-593 AGA
+593 GRN

>member
-1 VRYQYLDVRLRQ
+1 MVRHVRYQYLDARLRL
-13 AFDDAG
+13 AFDDAK

-59 TALDSHAAEDQPR
+59 VALESHATEDQPR

-86 VDAAEPAYA
+86 VDAAKPAYV
-95 HGGADV
+95 HGGARE
-101 LAEARRILVDVDA
+101 LASARRVLLSVDA
-114 AIVADGQKLD
+114 AIAADGQRLD
-124 PQVTAAAAAKLDPVA
+124 PQVTAAAAAKLDPRA
-139 LAAAVRGWIT
+139 LGDSVKRWIT

-155 PLPLRARMIAE
+155 ELPLRARMIAE

-179 HLRADLLRW
+179 QLRADLLRW
-188 LKQPANSGDLGD
+188 LKKPGDLEE
-200 VLWPPPRRHV
+200 VLWPEPRRHV

-223 LDVLLP
+223 LDELLP
-229 QARQEPL
+229 GARQEPL

-245 FLKNAVDGS
+245 FLKDAVNGS
-254 SVLVRLPVS
+254 SVLVRLPVN
-263 AADAHT
+263 AADTHT
-269 AALLGRRALS
+269 AALRGRRILN

-294 DIAPVWQVSGPTGR
+294 HVAPVWQVSGPGGR
-308 VSRGSEHQR
+308 VTRGTEHRR
-317 TVNNAYPLAAYWP
+317 TVGNAYPLTAYWP

-361 ATGLDPSKIPWLA
+361 ATGLDPSKIAWLA

-388 LHVLVRVHVPVT
+388 LHVLVINH
-400 ARDKELRG
+400 DDELRG
-408 LLDAQV
+408 PLAAQV

-422 LKSVDAWL
+422 LRSVDAWL
-430 ELLIAHNRPNEQLK
+430 EVLVRNNRPNDQLG
-444 AAQDAV
+444 AAQDALA
-450 SALAGHEGGLVQDL
+450 ALAEDEGGLVQDL
-464 VELWRIRLS
+464 VELWQGRLA
-473 DSQVL
+473 DSKVL

-485 EDTAAALLE
+485 EDTAAAVLE

-508 FATPADELTAHSG
+508 FASPADTLTAHAG
-521 QAVADLAL
+521 QAVADLTL

-540 QRGEQETAAL
+540 QRSRQETSSV
-550 EIYRRLAQRFD
+550 EIYRRLAQRQD
-561 QLAARLKRA
+561 QLVARLKRA

-579 DISGPDEKWWSRKT
+579 DISGPDEKWWSRGKS
-593 AGA
+593 

>member
-1 VRYQYLDVRLRQ
+1 MRYQYLDARLRH

-54 VTRAQ
+54 VTRAR
-59 TALDSHAAEDQPR
+59 TALESHATEDQPR
-72 WNLLRRIITTSLAC
+72 WNLLRRIIATSITC
-86 VDAAEPAYA
+86 VDAAKPAYA
-95 HGGADV
+95 HGGAKE
-101 LAEARRILVDVDA
+101 LARARKILLHVDA
-114 AIVADGQKLD
+114 AIAADGQRLD
-124 PQVTAAAAAKLDPVA
+124 PAVTAAAAAKLDPET
-139 LAAAVRGWIT
+139 LSGQIKTWIT

-155 PLPLRARMIAE
+155 QLPLRARMIAE
-166 VAVVVAV
+166 VAVLVAV

-179 HLRADLLRW
+179 QLRADLMRW
-188 LKQPANSGDLGD
+188 LKKPGDLAE
-200 VLWPPPRRHV
+200 VLWPEPRKHI
-210 VALVVRGARVLRH
+210 VALVVGGARVLRH
-223 LDVLLP
+223 LDGLLP
-229 QARQEPL
+229 EARQEPL

-245 FLKNAVDGS
+245 FLKEAVSGS
-254 SVLVRLPVS
+254 SVLVRLPVH
-263 AADAHT
+263 APDVHT
-269 AALLGRRALS
+269 AALRGRRILN

-294 DIAPVWQVSGPTGR
+294 HIAPVWQVSGPGGR
-308 VSRGSEHQR
+308 VTRGTEHRR
-317 TVNNAYPLAAYWP
+317 TVGNAYPLTAYWP

-361 ATGLDPSKIPWLA
+361 ATGLDPGKIAWLA
-374 KACALQMLRQHLIS
+374 KACALQVLRQHLIS
-388 LHVLVRVHVPVT
+388 LHVVVT
-400 ARDKELRG
+400 NHDDELRTP
-408 LLDAQV
+408 LDAHV

-430 ELLIAHNRPNEQLK
+430 EVLVPHTRPDDGLQAARK
-444 AAQDAV
+444 AVA
-450 SALAGHEGGLVQDL
+450 ALAENEGGLVRDL
-464 VELWRIRLS
+464 VELWQDRLA
-473 DSQVL
+473 DSKVL

-485 EDTAAALLE
+485 ENTAAAALE

-508 FATPADELTAHSG
+508 FVSPADTLTAHAG
-521 QAVADLAL
+521 QAVIDLTL

-540 QRGEQETAAL
+540 RLGRQETSAV
-550 EIYRRLAQRFD
+550 EIYRRLAQRQD
-561 QLAARLKRA
+561 QLVARLKRA

-579 DISGPDEKWWSRKT
+579 DISGPDEKWWSR
-593 AGA
+593 GRR

>member
-1 VRYQYLDVRLRQ
+1 MRYQYLDARLRE

-59 TALDSHAAEDQPR
+59 TALDSHATEDQPR
-72 WNLLRRIITTSLAC
+72 WNLLRRIVTTSLAC
-86 VDAAEPAYA
+86 VDAARPAYA
-95 HGGADV
+95 LGGARE
-101 LAEARRILVDVDA
+101 LKEARRTLLAVDA
-114 AIVADGQKLD
+114 AIAADGQRFD
-124 PQVTAAAAAKLDPVA
+124 RQVAAAAARELDPQA
-139 LAAAVRGWIT
+139 LEAAVKQWIT

-155 PLPLRARMIAE
+155 ELPLRARMIAE

-179 HLRADLLRW
+179 HLRTDLLRW
-188 LKQPANSGDLGD
+188 LKKPADLHE
-200 VLWPPPRRHV
+200 VLWPQPRRHV

-223 LDVLLP
+223 LEELLP

-245 FLKNAVDGS
+245 FLKDAVDGS

-269 AALLGRRALS
+269 AALLGRRVLG

-294 DIAPVWQVSGPTGR
+294 NIAPLWQVSGPTGR
-308 VSRGSEHQR
+308 VTRGTEHQR
-317 TVNNAYPLAAYWP
+317 TLNNAYPLTAYWP

-339 ANLARQVDAP
+339 ANLARQVQASRAP

-361 ATGLDPSKIPWLA
+361 ATGLDPSRIGWLA
-374 KACALQMLRQHLIS
+374 KACALQMLRQHLVS
-388 LHVLVRVHVPVT
+388 LHVVVTNHDSRLRV
-400 ARDKELRG
+400 E
-408 LLDAQV
+408 LDAHV

-430 ELLIAHNRPNEQLK
+430 EVLVPHNRPKGQLK

-450 SALAGHEGGLVQDL
+450 TALAENEGGLVRDL
-464 VELWRIRLS
+464 VELWRARLA
-473 DSQVL
+473 DSRAL
-478 AGWLREQ
+478 ARWLREQ
-485 EDTAAALLE
+485 EDTAAAVLE

-508 FATPADELTAHSG
+508 FATPVDELTAQAG
-521 QAVADLAL
+521 QAVADLTL

-540 QRGEQETAAL
+540 QRGEPETAVV
-550 EIYRRLAQRFD
+550 EIYRRLAQRYD
-561 QLAARLKRA
+561 QLEARLRRA

-579 DISGPDEKWWSRKT
+579 DISGPDEKWWSRVVSS
-593 AGA
+593 

>member
-1 VRYQYLDVRLRQ
+1 MRYQYLDDRLRQ

-54 VTRAQ
+54 VTRAK
-59 TALDSHAAEDQPR
+59 TALESHAAEDQPR
-72 WNLLRRIITTSLAC
+72 WNLLRRVIATSIAC
-86 VDAAEPAYA
+86 MDAAKPAYA
-95 HGGADV
+95 HGGGLE
-101 LAEARRILVDVDA
+101 LARARRVLVKVDA
-114 AIVADGQKLD
+114 EIAADGQKVD
-124 PQVTAAAAAKLDPVA
+124 PQVTAAAAAKLDPKA
-139 LAAAVRGWIT
+139 LRKAVQKWIG
-149 PLWNGV
+149 PLWSGV
-155 PLPLRARMIAE
+155 ELPLRARMVAE

-179 HLRADLLRW
+179 QLRADLLRW
-188 LKQPANSGDLGD
+188 LKKRGDDLGD
-200 VLWPPPRRHV
+200 VLWPPRRKHV

-223 LDVLLP
+223 LDELLP

-245 FLKNAVDGS
+245 FLKDAVTGS
-254 SVLVRLPVS
+254 SVLVRVPVE
-263 AADAHT
+263 AADVHT
-269 AALLGRRALS
+269 AALKGRRVLS

-294 DIAPVWQVSGPTGR
+294 DIAPVWQVSGPGGR
-308 VSRGSEHQR
+308 VTRGAEHQR
-317 TVNNAYPLAAYWP
+317 TVGNAYPLTAYWP
-330 AELRSAMRV
+330 EELRSAMRV

-388 LHVLVRVHVPVT
+388 LHVVVT
-400 ARDKELRG
+400 NHDTELRKP
-408 LLDAQV
+408 LDAHV

-430 ELLIAHNRPNEQLK
+430 EVLIVHNRPNEHLE
-444 AAQDAV
+444 AAQKAIT
-450 SALAGHEGGLVQDL
+450 ALAESEGGLVQDL
-464 VELWRIRLS
+464 TELWRARLA
-473 DSQVL
+473 DSKVL
-478 AGWLREQ
+478 AGWLTEQ

-508 FATPADELTAHSG
+508 FASPADTLTAHAG
-521 QAVADLAL
+521 QAVADLTL

-540 QRGEQETAAL
+540 RSQPQQSRQETSAV
-550 EIYRRLAQRFD
+550 EIYRRLAQRED
-561 QLAARLKRA
+561 QLVARLKRA

-579 DISGPDEKWWSRKT
+579 DISGPDEKWWSR
-593 AGA
+593 GRS

>member
-1 VRYQYLDVRLRQ
+1 MRYQYLDDRLRQ

-19 LDRGQRALLQG
+19 LDREQRALLQG

-48 NSAFLA
+48 NSAVLA
-54 VTRAQ
+54 VTRAR
-59 TALDSHAAEDQPR
+59 TALESHAAEDQPR

-86 VDAAEPAYA
+86 MDAARPAYV
-95 HGGADV
+95 HGGATK
-101 LAEARRILVDVDA
+101 LAEARKVLKDVDA
-114 AIVADGQKLD
+114 AIVADGQRLD
-124 PQVTAAAAAKLDPVA
+124 PQVTAAAAAKLDPEA
-139 LAAAVRGWIT
+139 LEKAAKEWIA

-155 PLPLRARMIAE
+155 GLPLRTRMIAE
-166 VAVVVAV
+166 IAVVVAM

-179 HLRADLLRW
+179 QLRTDLLRW
-188 LKQPANSGDLGD
+188 LKKPGDLAE
-200 VLWPPPRRHV
+200 VLWPREQRHV
-210 VALVVRGARVLRH
+210 VAFVVRGARVLRH
-223 LDVLLP
+223 LDELLP
-229 QARQEPL
+229 DVRQEPL

-245 FLKNAVDGS
+245 FLKDAVTGS
-254 SVLVRLPVS
+254 SVLVRVPVE
-263 AADAHT
+263 AADVHT
-269 AALLGRRALS
+269 AARRGRRILS

-294 DIAPVWQVSGPTGR
+294 TIAPVWQVSAPGGR
-308 VSRGSEHQR
+308 VTRGTEHQR
-317 TVNNAYPLAAYWP
+317 TVGNAYPLTAYWP

-361 ATGLDPSKIPWLA
+361 ATGLDPSKIAWLA
-374 KACALQMLRQHLIS
+374 KACALQMLRQHLVS
-388 LHVLVRVHVPVT
+388 LHVVVT
-400 ARDKELRG
+400 NHDTELRKP
-408 LLDAQV
+408 LDEHV

-430 ELLIAHNRPNEQLK
+430 EVLIVHNRPDERLD
-444 AAQDAV
+444 AAQKAIT
-450 SALAGHEGGLVQDL
+450 ALAESEGGLVQDL
-464 VELWRIRLS
+464 AELWRARLA
-473 DSQVL
+473 DSKVL

-508 FATPADELTAHSG
+508 FASPADTLTAHGG
-521 QAVADLAL
+521 QAVADLTL

-540 QRGEQETAAL
+540 QRSRQETSAV
-550 EIYRRLAQRFD
+550 EIYRRLAQRQD
-561 QLAARLKRA
+561 QLVARLKRA

-579 DISGPDEKWWSRKT
+579 DISGPDEKWWSRGKS
-593 AGA
+593 

>member
-1 VRYQYLDVRLRQ
+1 MRYQYLDARLRQ
-13 AFDDAG
+13 AFDDAK

-59 TALDSHAAEDQPR
+59 TALESHAAEDQPR
-72 WNLLRRIITTSLAC
+72 WNLLRRIIATSLAC
-86 VDAAEPAYA
+86 MDAAKPAYV
-95 HGGADV
+95 HGGADE
-101 LAEARRILVDVDA
+101 LAEARRTLRAVEA
-114 AIVADGQKLD
+114 AIAADGQKLD
-124 PQVTAAAAAKLDPVA
+124 PRVTAAAAAKLDPAA
-139 LAAAVRGWIT
+139 LEAAVRQWID

-155 PLPLRARMIAE
+155 ELPLRARMIAE
-166 VAVVVAV
+166 VAVVVAY

-179 HLRADLLRW
+179 QLRADLLRW
-188 LKQPANSGDLGD
+188 LKNPEDLTP
-200 VLWPPPRRHV
+200 VLWPEQRKHV

-223 LDVLLP
+223 LDQLLP
-229 QARQEPL
+229 GARQEPL
-236 HRNRLPKDD
+236 HRNRLPRDD
-245 FLKNAVDGS
+245 FLKDAVEGS

-294 DIAPVWQVSGPTGR
+294 HIAPVWQVSGPTGR
-308 VSRGSEHQR
+308 VTRGSEHLR
-317 TVNNAYPLAAYWP
+317 TVNNAYPLTAYWP

-361 ATGLDPSKIPWLA
+361 ATGLDPSKIAWLA

-388 LHVLVRVHVPVT
+388 LHVVVT
-400 ARDKELRG
+400 NHDDQLRRP
-408 LLDAQV
+408 LDAHV

-430 ELLIAHNRPNEQLK
+430 TVLIRHNRPSEELK

-450 SALAGHEGGLVQDL
+450 AALAENEGGLVQDL
-464 VELWRIRLS
+464 AELWQGRLA
-473 DSQVL
+473 DVKTL
-478 AGWLREQ
+478 AGWLNEQ
-485 EDTAAALLE
+485 EDTAAAVLE

-508 FATPADELTAHSG
+508 FATPADTLTAHAG
-521 QAVADLAL
+521 QAIADLTL

-540 QRGEQETAAL
+540 QRGEPETSAV
-550 EIYRRLAQRFD
+550 EIYRRLAQRKD
-561 QLAARLKRA
+561 QLEARLRRA

-579 DISGPDEKWWSRKT
+579 AISGPDEKWWSRKVL
-593 AGA
+593 

>member
-1 VRYQYLDVRLRQ
+1 MRYQYLDARLRQ
-13 AFDDAG
+13 VFDDAK

-54 VTRAQ
+54 VTRAR
-59 TALDSHAAEDQPR
+59 TALESHAAEDQPR
-72 WNLLRRIITTSLAC
+72 WNLLRRIIATSLAC
-86 VDAAEPAYA
+86 VDAAKPAYA
-95 HGGADV
+95 HGGAKV
-101 LAEARRILVDVDA
+101 LAEARQTLLEVDA
-114 AIVADGQKLD
+114 AIAADGLKLD
-124 PQVTAAAAAKLDPVA
+124 PQVTAAAATKLDPQA
-139 LAAAVRGWIT
+139 LETAVKQWIT

-155 PLPLRARMIAE
+155 DLPLRARMIAE

-179 HLRADLLRW
+179 QLRADLLRW
-188 LKQPANSGDLGD
+188 LKKPGDDLD
-200 VLWPPPRRHV
+200 EVFWPEPRRHV

-223 LDVLLP
+223 LDQLLP
-229 QARQEPL
+229 HARQEPL

-245 FLKNAVDGS
+245 FLKDAVDGS
-254 SVLVRLPVS
+254 SVLVRLPVN

-269 AALLGRRALS
+269 AALLGRRVLS

-294 DIAPVWQVSGPTGR
+294 NIAPLWQVSGPTGR
-308 VSRGSEHQR
+308 VTRGTEHQR
-317 TVNNAYPLAAYWP
+317 TVGNAYPLTPYWP

-361 ATGLDPSKIPWLA
+361 ATGLDPSKIAWLA

-388 LHVLVRVHVPVT
+388 LHVVVT
-400 ARDKELRG
+400 NHDVELRG
-408 LLDAQV
+408 PLDAHV

-430 ELLIAHNRPNEQLK
+430 EVLIEHNQPDERLK
-444 AAQDAV
+444 AAQEAV
-450 SALAGHEGGLVQDL
+450 SALAENEGGLVQDL
-464 VELWRIRLS
+464 AEIWQARLA
-473 DSQVL
+473 DSKVL

-485 EDTAAALLE
+485 EDTMAALLE

-508 FATPADELTAHSG
+508 FATPADTLTAHAG
-521 QAVADLAL
+521 QAVADLTL

-540 QRGEQETAAL
+540 QQSRQETSAV
-550 EIYRRLAQRFD
+550 EIYRRLAQRKD
-561 QLAARLKRA
+561 QLQARLKRT

-579 DISGPDEKWWSRKT
+579 DISGPDEKWWSR
-593 AGA
+593 GRS

>member
-1 VRYQYLDVRLRQ
+1 MVRHVRYQYLDDRLRQ
-13 AFDDAG
+13 AFDHAG

-48 NSAFLA
+48 NSAVLA
-54 VTRAQ
+54 VTRAR
-59 TALDSHAAEDQPR
+59 TALESHATEDQPR

-86 VDAAEPAYA
+86 MDAARPAYA
-95 HGGADV
+95 HGGAEE
-101 LAEARRILVDVDA
+101 LAEARKVLKGVDA
-114 AIVADGQKLD
+114 AIAADGQRLD
-124 PQVTAAAAAKLDPVA
+124 PQVTATAAAKLEPQA
-139 LAAAVRGWIT
+139 LEKAVKGWIA

-155 PLPLRARMIAE
+155 GLPLRTRMIAE
-166 VAVVVAV
+166 IAVVVAM

-179 HLRADLLRW
+179 QLRTDLLRW
-188 LKQPANSGDLGD
+188 LKKPGDLAG
-200 VLWPPPRRHV
+200 VLWPREQRHV

-223 LDVLLP
+223 LDELLP
-229 QARQEPL
+229 DARQEPL

-245 FLKNAVDGS
+245 FLKDAVTGS
-254 SVLVRLPVS
+254 SVLVRVPVE
-263 AADAHT
+263 AADVHT
-269 AALLGRRALS
+269 AALRARRILS

-294 DIAPVWQVSGPTGR
+294 TIAPVWQVSAPGGR
-308 VSRGSEHQR
+308 VTRGTEHQR
-317 TVNNAYPLAAYWP
+317 TVGNAYPLTAYWP

-361 ATGLDPSKIPWLA
+361 ATGLDPSKIAWLA

-388 LHVLVRVHVPVT
+388 LHVVVT
-400 ARDKELRG
+400 NHDTELRKP
-408 LLDAQV
+408 LDEQV

-430 ELLIAHNRPNEQLK
+430 EVLIGHNRPDARLD
-444 AAQDAV
+444 AAQKAIT
-450 SALAGHEGGLVQDL
+450 ALAESEGGLVQDL
-464 VELWRIRLS
+464 AELWRDRLA
-473 DSQVL
+473 DSKVL

-508 FATPADELTAHSG
+508 FASPADTLTAHGG
-521 QAVADLAL
+521 QAVADLTL

-540 QRGEQETAAL
+540 RAQDERRSRQETSAV
-550 EIYRRLAQRFD
+550 EIYRRLAQRQD
-561 QLAARLKRA
+561 QLVARLRRA

-579 DISGPDEKWWSRKT
+579 DISGPDEKWWSR
-593 AGA
+593 GRS

>member
-1 VRYQYLDVRLRQ
+1 MRYQYLDARLRQ

-54 VTRAQ
+54 VTRVQ
-59 TALDSHAAEDQPR
+59 TALDSHATEDQPR
-72 WNLLRRIITTSLAC
+72 WNLLRRIIATSLAC
-86 VDAAEPAYA
+86 MDAAEPAYA
-95 HGGADV
+95 HGGATE
-101 LAEARRILVDVDA
+101 LAEARQVLMTVDA
-114 AIVADGQKLD
+114 AIAADGQKLD
-124 PQVTAAAAAKLDPVA
+124 PQVTAAAAAKLDPQA
-139 LAAAVRGWIT
+139 LQTAVKQWIT

-155 PLPLRARMIAE
+155 ELPLRARMIAE

-179 HLRADLLRW
+179 QLRADLLRW
-188 LKQPANSGDLGD
+188 LKKRTGEGLEE
-200 VLWPPPRRHV
+200 VLWPQEQRHV

-223 LDVLLP
+223 LDELLP

-245 FLKNAVDGS
+245 FLKDAVDGS
-254 SVLVRLPVS
+254 SVLVRLPVN

-294 DIAPVWQVSGPTGR
+294 HITPLWQVSGPTGR
-308 VSRGSEHQR
+308 VTRGSEHRR
-317 TVNNAYPLAAYWP
+317 TVTNAYPLTAYWP

-361 ATGLDPSKIPWLA
+361 ATGLDPSKIAWLA

-388 LHVLVRVHVPVT
+388 LHVVVT
-400 ARDKELRG
+400 THDEDLRG
-408 LLDAQV
+408 PLDRHV

-430 ELLIAHNRPNEQLK
+430 EVLIRHNRPREQLH
-444 AAQDAV
+444 AAQEAV
-450 SALAGHEGGLVQDL
+450 TALAESEGGLVQDL
-464 VELWRIRLS
+464 VALWRHRLA
-473 DSQVL
+473 DSAAL
-478 AGWLREQ
+478 AEWLNEQ
-485 EDTAAALLE
+485 EDTAAAVLE

-508 FATPADELTAHSG
+508 FATPADTLAAHAG
-521 QAVADLAL
+521 QAVADLTL

-540 QRGEQETAAL
+540 QRNERETGAV
-550 EIYRRLAQRFD
+550 EIYRRLAQRKD
-561 QLAARLKRA
+561 QLEARLRRA

-579 DISGPDEKWWSRKT
+579 DISGPDEKWWSRH
-593 AGA
+593 

>member
-1 VRYQYLDVRLRQ
+1 MRYQYLDARLRQ

-19 LDRGQRALLQG
+19 LGRGQRALLQG

-54 VTRAQ
+54 VTRAR

-72 WNLLRRIITTSLAC
+72 WNLLRRIIATSLAC
-86 VDAAEPAYA
+86 MDAAGPAYA
-95 HGGADV
+95 HGGATE
-101 LAEARRILVDVDA
+101 LAEARQTLLDVDA
-114 AIVADGQKLD
+114 AIAADGQKLD
-124 PQVTAAAAAKLDPVA
+124 PQVTAAAAKKLDPQALENVVKQWVA
-139 LAAAVRGWIT
+139 

-155 PLPLRARMIAE
+155 ELPLRARMIAE

-179 HLRADLLRW
+179 QLRADLLRW
-188 LKQPANSGDLGD
+188 LKKPGADLGD
-200 VLWPPPRRHV
+200 VLWPQPRRHV

-223 LDVLLP
+223 LDELLP

-245 FLKNAVDGS
+245 FLKGAVDGS
-254 SVLVRLPVS
+254 SALVRLPVD

-269 AALLGRRALS
+269 AALLGRRILG
-279 EVLDQYAAGERLTEL
+279 EVLDQYAAGERLTVL
-294 DIAPVWQVSGPTGR
+294 DIAPLWQVSGPSGR
-308 VSRGSEHQR
+308 VTRGTEHQR
-317 TVNNAYPLAAYWP
+317 TVGNAYPLTAYWP

-339 ANLARQVDAP
+339 ANLARQVEAP

-361 ATGLDPSKIPWLA
+361 ATGLDPSRIAWLA

-388 LHVLVRVHVPVT
+388 LHVVVT
-400 ARDKELRG
+400 NHDKRLREP
-408 LLDAQV
+408 LDAHV
-414 PTTGVKHH
+414 ATTGVKYH

-430 ELLIAHNRPNEQLK
+430 EVLIRHNRPNEQLR

-450 SALAGHEGGLVQDL
+450 TALAEDEGGLVRDL
-464 VELWRIRLS
+464 VELWRARLA
-473 DSQVL
+473 DSNAL
-478 AGWLREQ
+478 ADWLAEQ
-485 EDTAAALLE
+485 EDTVAAVLE

-508 FATPADELTAHSG
+508 FATPADELTAHAG
-521 QAVADLAL
+521 QAVADLTL

-540 QRGEQETAAL
+540 QRGEAETGAV
-550 EIYRRLAQRFD
+550 EIYRRLAQRKD
-561 QLAARLKRA
+561 QLAARLRRA

-593 AGA
+593 G

>member
-1 VRYQYLDVRLRQ
+1 MRYQYLDARLRQ

-59 TALDSHAAEDQPR
+59 TALDSHATEDQPR

-86 VDAAEPAYA
+86 MDAAAPAYV
-95 HGGADV
+95 HGGAKE
-101 LAEARRILVDVDA
+101 LAEARQTLLDVDA
-114 AIVADGQKLD
+114 AIAVDAQKLD
-124 PQVTAAAAAKLDPVA
+124 PQVTAAAARKLDPRA
-139 LAAAVRGWIT
+139 LETAVRQWIT

-155 PLPLRARMIAE
+155 ELPLRARMIAE

-179 HLRADLLRW
+179 QLRSDLLRW
-188 LKQPANSGDLGD
+188 LKKPGDDLEG
-200 VLWPPPRRHV
+200 VLWPEPRRHV

-223 LDVLLP
+223 LDALLP
-229 QARQEPL
+229 RARQEPL

-245 FLKNAVDGS
+245 FLKDAVEGS
-254 SVLVRLPVS
+254 SVLVRLPVD

-269 AALLGRRALS
+269 AALRGRRMLS
-279 EVLDQYAAGERLTEL
+279 EALDQYAAGERLTEL
-294 DIAPVWQVSGPTGR
+294 NIAPLWQVSGPTGR
-308 VSRGSEHQR
+308 VTRGAEHRR
-317 TVNNAYPLAAYWP
+317 TVGNAYPLTAYWP
-330 AELRSAMRV
+330 ADLRSAMRV
-339 ANLARQVDAP
+339 ANLARQISASTAP

-374 KACALQMLRQHLIS
+374 KACALQMLRQHLVS
-388 LHVLVRVHVPVT
+388 LHVIVT
-400 ARDKELRG
+400 NHDEELRG
-408 LLDAQV
+408 PLDAHV

-422 LKSVDAWL
+422 LKSVDAWV
-430 ELLIAHNRPNEQLK
+430 EVLIRHNRPKEQLK

-450 SALAGHEGGLVQDL
+450 TALAENEGGLVQDL
-464 VELWRIRLS
+464 VEVWRTRLA
-473 DSQVL
+473 DSTTL

-485 EDTAAALLE
+485 EDTATAVLE

-508 FATPADELTAHSG
+508 YATPADELTAQAG
-521 QAVADLAL
+521 QAVADLTL

-540 QRGEQETAAL
+540 LRGEPETAAV
-550 EIYRRLAQRFD
+550 EIYRRLAQRKD
-561 QLAARLKRA
+561 QLEARLKRA

-579 DISGPDEKWWSRKT
+579 DISGPDEKWWSRT
-593 AGA
+593 TTSS